1 MMLKI
6 ALLQLL
12 PGGSLAEQ
20 QNIGTSAC
28 RKAKDMGADIA
39 LFPEMWS
46 DGYFLPQEEGAVDAL
61 AITADSEF
69 ICAFRELAEELQMAI
84 GITFLEKHDP
94 KPLNSILLFDRKGN
108 ERLHYSKVHICAF
121 ADETVLS
128 PGEDFYVTDL
138 DIGRGTVRVGSM
150 ICFDREFP
158 ESARIL
164 MLKGAEVILAPNAC
178 PMEINRL
185 SALRTRAYENK
196 TAVVTCN
203 YPKGQPDCN
212 GHSSVFD
219 GVAWLSDV
227 PGVRDMCI
235 FEAPEAEG
243 VYLTGIDMDMLRE
256 YREHEVMGEKYRHPD
271 KYGILTKEG

>member
-1 MMLKI
+1 
-6 ALLQLL
+6 
-12 PGGSLAEQ
+12 
-20 QNIGTSAC
+20 
-28 RKAKDMGADIA
+28 
-39 LFPEMWS
+39 
-46 DGYFLPQEEGAVDAL
+46 
-61 AITADSEF
+61 
-69 ICAFRELAEELQMAI
+69 
-84 GITFLEKHDP
+84 
-94 KPLNSILLFDRKGN
+94 
-108 ERLHYSKVHICAF
+108 
-121 ADETVLS
+121 
-128 PGEDFYVTDL
+128 
-138 DIGRGTVRVGSM
+138 
-150 ICFDREFP
+150 
-158 ESARIL
+158 